1 MRALEFEA
9 IDLDCAGECAAIES
23 DPNGIGP
30 EEGPSVRSRQANV
43 SQFGR
48 RRDQVVAERICLDA
62 YPEIPRGTRHRPV
75 EDASADKFQVRRG
88 GQHCQHGDDRRC
100 RKQPVPYQARAQDP
114 HP

>member
-9 IDLDCAGECAAIES
+9 IDLDRAGKCAAIET

-30 EEGPSVRSRQANV
+30 EEGSSARSRQANV

-62 YPEIPRGTRHRPV
+62 YPEIPRGPRHRPV